1 MSIVASATERAKSEE
16 PLSLTIQSLPDIPPL
31 TVEVA
36 RAAFPDGNR
45 YMKMRD
51 ELGVFYADEDFSA
64 CYAVRGQPGIAPWR
78 LSLVLLFQFVEGLSD
93 EQAVQAV
100 ASRIDWKYA
109 LSLDLKETGFDGSVL
124 SEFRSRLLEHEREG
138 LLLDRML
145 ERFQEAGYLKARG
158 SQRTDS
164 THVLAA
170 VRAVNRLVLVG
181 ETLRAA
187 LNEVATEA
195 GEWLKP
201 QIQPGWLERYER
213 RFDDYRLPKGQE
225 ERQALAAEI
234 GADGRH
240 LLQAIFTAEYAST
253 LSALPSVRILHRI
266 WWQQYQAV
274 EGGQAMRWRSEKE
287 LPPSAQRLHS
297 PYDTDARYGSKRTTA
312 WLGYKAHLTETCD
325 EDTPHVIIHVLTTP
339 ATTPDF
345 DAPPQIYADLAE
357 KNLLPA
363 EHLLDA
369 GYVDAGLLV
378 ESQAQHQVT
387 VIGPVA
393 QDHCWQ
399 ALTPDAFPL
408 ARFVIDWQAQQVT
421 CPQGHPSQKWSQTHD
436 KHDNPIIN
444 IRFSPTAC
452 AACHVR
458 QQCTRAEEGPRHLT
472 LRPQPQHEALQA
484 LRSFQTTPEFKAL
497 YDDRSGIEGTISQAV
512 RCNELRRSRYLGLPK
527 THLHHLLSA
536 AALNLCR
543 VIAWLSGHLPALT
556 RTSSFARLALA
567 GT

>member
-1 MSIVASATERAKSEE
+1 MSLSIQ
-16 PLSLTIQSLPDIPPL
+16 PLPEIPAL

-36 RAAFPDGNR
+36 RAAFPESNR

-51 ELGVFYADEDFSA
+51 ELGTFYRDEDYRD
-64 CYAVRGQPGIAPWR
+64 CYAVRGQPGLAPWR
-78 LSLVLLFQFVEGLSD
+78 LSLILLFQFVEGLSD
-93 EQAVQAV
+93 EQAAQAV

-109 LSLDLKETGFDGSVL
+109 LSLELKATGFDASVL
-124 SEFRSRLLEHEREG
+124 SEFRSRIIAHKREG

-145 ERFQEAGYLKARG
+145 ECFQQAGHLKARG

-187 LNEVATEA
+187 LNELATA
-195 GEWLKP
+195 AAEWLKP
-201 QIQPGWLERYER
+201 QIQARWLARYER
-213 RFDDYRLPKGQE
+213 RFDDYRLPKGQA
-225 ERQALAAEI
+225 ERQALAEEI
-234 GADGRH
+234 GADGH
-240 LLQAIFTAEYAST
+240 ALLQAIFQSAAARD
-253 LSALPSVRILHRI
+253 LCALPAVRILHQV
-266 WWQQYQAV
+266 WLQQYHMV
-274 EGGQAMRWRSEKE
+274 EEGQALRWRSEKA
-287 LPPSAQRLHS
+287 LPPSAQRLPS
-297 PYDTDARYGSKRTTA
+297 PYDTDARYGSKRTTT
-312 WLGYKAHLTETCD
+312 WLGYKVHLTETCD
-325 EDTPHVIIHVLTTP
+325 EETPHVITHVLTTP

-345 DAPPQIYADLAE
+345 DAPPLIYTELTQ
-357 KNLLPA
+357 KQLLPK

-369 GYVDAGLLV
+369 GYVDGGLLV
-378 ESQAQHQVT
+378 ESQTEHQVT

-408 ARFVIDWQAQQVT
+408 SRFIIDWQAKRVT
-421 CPQGHPSQKWSQTHD
+421 CPQGHLSQKWSQTHD

-452 AACHVR
+452 ADCPVR
-458 QQCTRAEEGPRHLT
+458 QHCTQAAEGPRHLT
-472 LRPQPQHEALQA
+472 LRPQPQHEALQDRRA
-484 LRSFQTTPEFKAL
+484 FQTTPAFNAL
-497 YDDRSGIEGTISQAV
+497 YANRSGIEGTISQAV
-512 RCNELRRSRYLGLPK
+512 RCNELRRSRYLGLSK
-527 THLHHLLSA
+527 THLHHILSA

-543 VIAWLSGHLPALT
+543 VVDWLTGHLRAST
-556 RTSSFARLALA
+556 RTSSFARLALS

>member
-1 MSIVASATERAKSEE
+1 MS
-16 PLSLTIQSLPDIPPL
+16 LSLQTLPEIPVL

-36 RAAFPDGNR
+36 RAAFPEGNR

-51 ELGVFYADEDFSA
+51 ELGVFYQDEDYRA
-64 CYAVRGQPGIAPWR
+64 CYAIRGQPGIAPWR
-78 LSLVLLFQFVEGLSD
+78 LSLLLLFQFVEGLSD
-93 EQAVQAV
+93 EQTVQAV

-109 LSLDLKETGFDGSVL
+109 LSLDLKASGFDASVL
-124 SEFRSRLLEHEREG
+124 SEFRSRIIAHECEA

-145 ERFQEAGYLKARG
+145 ERFQQAGYLKARG

-170 VRAVNRLVLVG
+170 VRAVNRMVLVG
-181 ETLRAA
+181 ETMRAA
-187 LNEVATEA
+187 LNELATEA
-195 GEWLKP
+195 GDWLKP
-201 QIQPGWLERYER
+201 QIQAGWLERYER
-213 RFDDYRLPKGQE
+213 RFDDYRLPKGAE
-225 ERQALAAEI
+225 ERRALAEEI
-234 GADGRH
+234 GVDGRH
-240 LLQAIFTAEYAST
+240 LLQSIFQADCARA
-253 LSALPSVRILHRI
+253 LLALPAVRILHQT
-266 WWQQYQAV
+266 WLQQYHAV
-274 EGGQAMRWRSEKE
+274 EEGQAMRWRDEKD

-297 PYDTDARYGSKRTTA
+297 PYDTDARYGSKRTTN

-325 EDTPHVIIHVLTTP
+325 EQHPHLITHVLTTP

-345 DAPPQIYADLAE
+345 DAPAQIYAALTQ
-357 KNLLPA
+357 KQLLPA

-369 GYVDAGLLV
+369 GYVDGGLLV
-378 ESQAQHQVT
+378 ESQTQHQVT

-399 ALTPDAFPL
+399 ALIPDALPL
-408 ARFVIDWQAQQVT
+408 ARFVIDWQAKRVT

-452 AACHVR
+452 AACPVR
-458 QQCTRAEEGPRHLT
+458 QQCTHSQNGPRHLT

-484 LRSFQTTPEFKAL
+484 MRSFQTTAEFKSR
-497 YDDRSGIEGTISQAV
+497 YDARAGIEGTISQAV
-512 RCNELRRSRYLGLPK
+512 RCNELRRSRYIGLPK
-527 THLHHLLSA
+527 THLQHILSA

-543 VIAWLSGHLPALT
+543 VVDWLTGHLRSPT
-556 RTSSFARLALA
+556 RTSAFARLALA
-567 GT
+567 GV

>member
-1 MSIVASATERAKSEE
+1 MS
-16 PLSLTIQSLPDIPPL
+16 LSIQSLPEIPAL

-51 ELGVFYADEDFSA
+51 ELGTFYRDEDYRD
-64 CYAVRGQPGIAPWR
+64 CYAVRGQPGMAPWR
-78 LSLVLLFQFVEGLSD
+78 LSLIVLFQYVEGLSD

-100 ASRIDWKYA
+100 AGRIDWKYA
-109 LSLDLKETGFDGSVL
+109 LSLELKESGFDASVL
-124 SEFRSRLLEHEREG
+124 SEFRRRIIDHECEG

-145 ERFQEAGYLKARG
+145 ERFQQAGYLKVRG
-158 SQRTDS
+158 RQRTDS

-181 ETLRAA
+181 ETVRAA
-187 LNEVATEA
+187 LNELATA
-195 GEWLKP
+195 AADWLKP

-225 ERQALAAEI
+225 ERQALAEAI
-234 GADGRH
+234 GADGRF
-240 LLQAIFTAEYAST
+240 LLNALFQADRARG
-253 LSALPSVRILHRI
+253 LSALPAVRILHQV
-266 WWQQYQAV
+266 WLQQYHAV
-274 EGGQAMRWRSEKE
+274 EEEEPMRWRSEPE
-287 LPPSAQRLHS
+287 LPPSAQRVHS
-297 PYDTDARYGSKRTTA
+297 PYDTEARYGSKRTTS
-312 WLGYKAHLTETCD
+312 WLGYKVHLTETCD
-325 EDTPHVIIHVLTTP
+325 EETPHLITHVLTTP

-345 DAPPQIYADLAE
+345 EAPSQIYAELAQ
-357 KNLLPA
+357 KHLLPA

-369 GYVDAGLLV
+369 GYVDGGLLV
-378 ESQAQHQVT
+378 DSQAHHQVT

-393 QDHCWQ
+393 QDHSWQ

-408 ARFVIDWQAQQVT
+408 SRFAIDWQAQRVT
-421 CPQGHPSQKWSQTHD
+421 CPQGHLSQKWSQTHD

-452 AACHVR
+452 AACPVR
-458 QQCTRAEEGPRHLT
+458 QQCTHSQDGPRHLT

-484 LRSFQTTPEFKAL
+484 MRAFQTTPAFKAL
-497 YDDRSGIEGTISQAV
+497 YDDRSGIEGTLSQAV
-512 RCNELRRSRYLGLPK
+512 RCNDLRRSRYLGLAK
-527 THLHHLLSA
+527 TNLQHILSA

-543 VIAWLSGHLPALT
+543 VVDWLSDRLPAQT
-556 RTSSFARLALA
+556 RTASFARLALA
-567 GT
+567 AP